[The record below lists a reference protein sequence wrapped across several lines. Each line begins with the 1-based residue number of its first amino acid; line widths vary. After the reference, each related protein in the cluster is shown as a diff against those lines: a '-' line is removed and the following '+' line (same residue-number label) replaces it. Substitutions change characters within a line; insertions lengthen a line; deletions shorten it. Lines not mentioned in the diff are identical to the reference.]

1 MEFLKEL
8 FGNESL
14 TYEQLAAK
22 VAEKKMKLADLSTG
36 AYVGKDKYE
45 TLTADRDGLK
55 QRLEEA
61 NGKLE
66 GYDPEWKTKAEQAQ
80 TEADAKIN
88 KIRRGYLLKEAAGG
102 IKFSSESAKKA
113 FLSNLEA
120 AELPVQEDKVLGF
133 EDFLSKYKESDPSA
147 FLPDKPA
154 PPLPSR
160 DKDLLPRKQGSS
172 FLMKST
178 KTIHSITRKENN
190 PCQLNTVL

>member
-22 VAEKKMKLADLSTG
+22 VAEKKMKLADLSIG

-80 TEADAKIN
+80 TEADAKVN

-113 FLSNLEA
+113 FLSDLEA

-154 PPLPSR
+154 PTITVPGQGPAS
-160 DKDLLPRKQGSS
+160 KKTGQQLLDEKY
-172 FLMKST
+172 K
-178 KTIHSITRKENN
+178 NN
-190 PCQLNTVL
+190 PFYHPKGE

>member
-80 TEADAKIN
+80 TEADAKVN

-113 FLSNLEA
+113 FLSDLEA
-120 AELPVQEDKVLGF
+120 AELPVQEDKVRTWRKTVTAKG
-133 EDFLSKYKESDPSA
+133 K
-147 FLPDKPA
+147 
-154 PPLPSR
+154 R
-160 DKDLLPRKQGSS
+160 PRKKAYGRKDSHEKRRFKGFQFIRRGRAKNHGSAW
-172 FLMKST
+172 
-178 KTIHSITRKENN
+178 
-190 PCQLNTVL
+190 CGY